1 MELEIYDRQGV
12 LKRKVSPD
20 SSSRWTEE
28 VGAEFVVT
36 VNFTTWEFFVLS
48 VGDYVEIS
56 GKRFSIKKEYRPKKT
71 DTQKY
76 TYNISFYGREHDMQ
90 DLLFCRLNQGEDD
103 LESVFAYDGTPM
115 EMLEKLVANMNRN
128 TDGVTWRAGQAVTG
142 DRKTINFNGLFC
154 WDAAG
159 EIAGAWETEWWL
171 DGEYLNIG
179 KCEHGERVT
188 LGYMKGLKTGLT
200 QNENSNS
207 IKWFTRLIPV
217 GSTKNI
223 DPSKYGYTHLQLP
236 SRDKYIDLNTQLGL
250 KEHREEAAFQDIF
263 PHRLGTVSSVRSE
276 EQTNTDGE
284 KYTVYYVKDKDLP
297 FNPDEYMIGDEV
309 IHITFESG
317 DLSGR
322 EFECNWHN
330 DTQEFE
336 IINTYPDENTQ
347 IPGGN
352 IIPNVGDTYILT
364 NIRMPD
370 EYYPIAEEQYKQ
382 AVDSFLTEYSKDISI
397 YSGDTD
403 YIHVD
408 KNSVPLSLGQRVRLE
423 DAQYFEAGYLDTRIT
438 RIERKLGNLS
448 ETSIDCSSAVSTSW
462 KSSVDSTLNNLEYTL
477 AQEMA
482 QTFIRLLKM
491 GDTESPSDYTAF
503 SSLRSRN
510 EFISKRNP
518 DIANELI
525 TFLKGLLVGK
535 NGSGITVLEN
545 GMSQAVVDYLYVKVK
560 AVFDELEV
568 KKKTHIGGEQILS
581 PAGMKCVRVEELDES
596 YRCFFLS
603 EVDGITINNEFTVGT
618 LALSQ
623 EFNIKEGTSHNVSN
637 RYYWREVTGVGSDYI
652 DLSKTNVDKD
662 SDVPAAGDD
671 IIGLGHLTDITRQ
684 AAIILSSVNETS
696 PSITFYQGINTFSL
710 AGKEVIGL
718 GFDKSTGHAYINVYG
733 DAYIGAKDKSTY
745 IRYTQKG
752 GVDIKGMFH
761 IEKGS
766 TGWKNM
772 EGLPDEIQAAADLAQ
787 KAQDAIDNA
796 AVGSVNLLRNS
807 GFTGNYSPADLNFN
821 TKLSAKSEV
830 YSDKLNY
837 WSNSGASVIKDTSAV
852 SGYSVTI
859 GSISQVVNALI
870 PGENYVVSFKAKG
883 ENVTVTCG
891 GWNTQQPLTSSFQKF
906 VFKFT
911 FNGAKSLALAGA
923 CTLCDIQLERGTIAT
938 DWAPNPLDRDD
949 FYSTFLALKYLTDYM
964 KDGSVDIL
972 GGLILAGA
980 ILLGNYKDGR
990 MQEVTAGISGTYN
1003 DGDDVSFFSGGNLEK
1018 AIRTVMKYKDDPGY
1032 IPSEDELKMM
1042 ANFVITHGGRAILN
1056 DVVLRGYVH
1065 ALGGFFRGR
1074 LETSVE
1080 GKRIVIDPEK
1090 NTLEMYTTEGHATLV
1105 MRFDTS
1111 SDGWEYGDLIL
1122 RKYVGDQLIQ
1132 ETTVYPERI
1141 RIQNHMENTDIILN
1155 PNNVS
1160 FYGSNGDMLLV
1171 GMKPIYD
1178 GVSVSRYVANIECSS
1193 WPSRDNVS
1201 PGQVYVEYE
1210 TVGGVVTNGTLKVRK

>member
-1 MELEIYDRQGV
+1 MELEIYDRQGA

-276 EQTNTDGE
+276 EQANKDGK

-297 FNPDEYMIGDEV
+297 FNPDEYMIGGEV

-448 ETSIDCSSAVSTSW
+448 EASIDCSSAVSTSW

-482 QTFIRLLKM
+482 QAFIRLLKM

-510 EFISKRNP
+510 EFINKRNP

-535 NGSGITVLEN
+535 NGSGWTVLED
-545 GMSQAVVDYLYVKVK
+545 GTTQAVVDRLYVKIK

-568 KKKTHIGGEQILS
+568 KKKTHVGGEQIIS

-603 EVDGITINNEFTVGT
+603 EVDGVTINNEFTVGT
-618 LALSQ
+618 LALAQ

-652 DLSKTNVDKD
+652 DLSKTNADKD

-696 PSITFYQGINTFSL
+696 PSIIFYQGINSFSL

-733 DAYIGAKDKSTY
+733 DAYIGAKDESTY
-745 IRYTQKG
+745 IRYSQKG

-761 IEKGS
+761 IEQGS
-766 TGWKNM
+766 TGWRNM

-807 GFTGNYSPADLNFN
+807 GFTGDYESETLSSD
-821 TKLSAKSEV
+821 TQLSADTELYSKQLKYWTGVATVSADSE
-830 YSDKLNY
+830 
-837 WSNSGASVIKDTSAV
+837 AV
-852 SGYSVTI
+852 SGYSAAI
-859 GSISQVVNALI
+859 GSLSQSVSLIKGESYVIS
-870 PGENYVVSFKAKG
+870 YKAKG
-883 ENVTVTCG
+883 TSVSVSCG
-891 GWNTQQPLTSSFQKF
+891 SFSVSQPLTSSYQRYIHKI
-906 VFKFT
+906 T
-911 FNGAKSLALAGA
+911 FNGSGIFLISGTA
-923 CTLCDIQLERGTIAT
+923 TVCDLQLERGTIAT
-938 DWAPNPLDRDD
+938 DWKPSILDNDKATAG
-949 FYSTFLALKYLTDYM
+949 FQSINYIASAI

-972 GGLILAGA
+972 GGLILANM
-980 ILLGNYKDGR
+980 IQLGNYKDGKL
-990 MQEVTAGISGTYN
+990 QKVTAGVSGIYN
-1003 DGDDVSFFSGGNLEK
+1003 DDDDVAFWAGGTLQQ
-1018 AIRTVMKYKDDPGY
+1018 AILTVMRFRNDPNY
-1032 IPSEDELKMM
+1032 QPTDEEWANM
-1042 ANFVITHGGRAILN
+1042 ANFVATHGGNAFF
-1056 DVVLRGYVH
+1056 RGYIY
-1065 ALGGFFRGR
+1065 ALGGYFRGK
-1074 LETSVE
+1074 VE
-1080 GKRIVIDPEK
+1080 IANGKILLNEDGSGQLANGNIKWDAEGNPEFVGKVKVSSPSGYEITIFPEDEYGRPSIDIHDNDGNSLLDISLQYGLSGMVPRIFMNDPSNSDVLYFRPDSMVAEQK
-1090 NTLEMYTTEGHATLV
+1090 G
-1105 MRFDTS
+1105 
-1111 SDGWEYGDLIL
+1111 SDGYIYQTQIMGGRIIMVKGSEIVW
-1122 RKYVGDQLIQ
+1122 DQNQL
-1132 ETTVYPERI
+1132 P
-1141 RIQNHMENTDIILN
+1141 
-1155 PNNVS
+1155 
-1160 FYGSNGDMLLV
+1160 
-1171 GMKPIYD
+1171 K
-1178 GVSVSRYVANIECSS
+1178 
-1193 WPSRDNVS
+1193 
-1201 PGQVYVEYE
+1201 
-1210 TVGGVVTNGTLKVRK
+1210 

>member
-1 MELEIYDRQGV
+1 MELGIYNRQGI
-12 LKRKVSPD
+12 LKKKVSPD

-171 DGEYLNIG
+171 DGEHLNIG

-207 IKWFTRLIPV
+207 VKWFTRLIPV
-217 GSTKNI
+217 GSAKNI

-276 EQTNTDGE
+276 EQTNKDGK

-297 FNPDEYMIGDEV
+297 FNPDEYMIGEEV

-330 DTQEFE
+330 GTQEFE

-352 IIPNVGDTYILT
+352 IIPQAGDTYILT

-397 YSGDTD
+397 YSGNTD

-448 ETSIDCSSAVSTSW
+448 EASIDCSSAVSTSW

-518 DIANELI
+518 DAANELI
-525 TFLKGLLVGK
+525 TFLKGLLIGK
-535 NGSGITVLEN
+535 NGSGITVLED
-545 GMSQAVVDYLYVKVK
+545 GTSQAVVDRLYVKIK

-568 KKKTHIGGEQILS
+568 KKKTHVGGEQIIS

-603 EVDGITINNEFTVGT
+603 EVDGVTINNEFTVGT
-618 LALSQ
+618 LALAQ

-652 DLSKTNVDKD
+652 DLSKTNADKD

-745 IRYTQKG
+745 IRYSQKG

-761 IEKGS
+761 IEQGS

-787 KAQDAIDNA
+787 KAQDAINNA

-807 GFTGNYSPADLNFN
+807 GFTGDYE
-821 TKLSAKSEV
+821 TEELSATTELSADTELFSKQL
-830 YSDKLNY
+830 KY
-837 WSNSGASVIKDTSAV
+837 WTGVATVSADSVAG
-852 SGYSVTI
+852 SGYSAAI
-859 GSISQVVNALI
+859 GSLSQSVSLI
-870 PGENYVVSFKAKG
+870 KNENYVISFKAKG
-883 ENVTVTCG
+883 VSVAVSCG
-891 GWNTQQPLTSSFQKF
+891 DFSTTQPLASDYQRYT
-906 VFKFT
+906 FKFA
-911 FNGAKSLALAGA
+911 FNGAGIFMLSGTA
-923 CTLCDIQLERGTIAT
+923 TICDLQLERGTIAT
-938 DWAPNPLDRDD
+938 DWKPSILDNDKATAG
-949 FYSTFLALKYLTDYM
+949 FQSINYIASAI

-972 GGLILAGA
+972 GGLILANM
-980 ILLGNYKDGR
+980 IQLGNYKDGKL
-990 MQEVTAGISGTYN
+990 QKVTAGVSGIYN
-1003 DGDDVSFFSGGNLEK
+1003 DDDDVAFWAGGTLQQ
-1018 AIRTVMKYKDDPGY
+1018 AILTVMRFRNDPNY
-1032 IPSEDELKMM
+1032 QPTDEEWANM
-1042 ANFVITHGGRAILN
+1042 ANFVATHGG
-1056 DVVLRGYVH
+1056 DTFLRGYIYALGGKFRGVVE
-1065 ALGGFFRGR
+1065 ALGGFFRGKV
-1074 LETSVE
+1074 ETSVD
-1080 GKRIVIDPEK
+1080 GKRIVIDPDK
-1090 NTLEMYTTEGHATLV
+1090 NTLEMYTTEGHATLIL
-1105 MRFDTS
+1105 RFDTS

-1141 RIQNHMENTDIILN
+1141 RIQNHVENTDIILT

-1160 FYGSNGDMLLV
+1160 FYGSKGETLLV
-1171 GMKPIYD
+1171 GMKPVYD
-1178 GVSVSRYVANIECSS
+1178 G
-1193 WPSRDNVS
+1193 
-1201 PGQVYVEYE
+1201 
-1210 TVGGVVTNGTLKVRK
+1210 GGCV

>member
-1 MELEIYDRQGV
+1 MELEIYDRQGT
-12 LKRKVSPD
+12 LKKKVSPD

-56 GKRFSIKKEYRPKKT
+56 GKRFSIKKEYRPKKA

-284 KYTVYYVKDKDLP
+284 EYTVYYVKDKDLP
-297 FNPDEYMIGDEV
+297 FDPDEYMIGEEV

-352 IIPNVGDTYILT
+352 IIPNIGDTYILT

-370 EYYPIAEEQYKQ
+370 VYYPIAEEQYKQ

-423 DAQYFEAGYLDTRIT
+423 DAQYFEAGYIDTRIT

-448 ETSIDCSSAVSTSW
+448 EASIDCSSAVSTSW

-535 NGSGITVLEN
+535 NGSGITVLED
-545 GMSQAVVDYLYVKVK
+545 GTSQAVVDRLYVKIK

-568 KKKTHIGGEQILS
+568 KKKTHVGGEQILS

-618 LALSQ
+618 LALAQ

-652 DLSKTNVDKD
+652 DLSKTNADKD
-662 SDVPAAGDD
+662 SDVPVAGDD

-684 AAIILSSVNETS
+684 ASIILSSVNETS
-696 PSITFYQGINTFSL
+696 PSIIFYQGINSFSL
-710 AGKEVIGL
+710 SGKEVIGL

-761 IEKGS
+761 IEQGS
-766 TGWKNM
+766 TGWRNM
-772 EGLPDEIQAAADLAQ
+772 EGLPDEIQAAVDLAQ

-796 AVGSVNLLRNS
+796 AVGSVNLLCNS
-807 GFTGNYSPADLNFN
+807 GFTGDYESEILSSDTQLLADTELFSKQLKYW
-821 TKLSAKSEV
+821 TGVATVSA
-830 YSDKLNY
+830 D
-837 WSNSGASVIKDTSAV
+837 SAAG
-852 SGYSVTI
+852 SGYSAAI
-859 GSISQVVNALI
+859 GSLSQSVSLIKGESYVIS
-870 PGENYVVSFKAKG
+870 YKAKG
-883 ENVTVTCG
+883 TSVSVSCG
-891 GWNTQQPLTSSFQKF
+891 SFSVSQPLTSSYQRYTHKI
-906 VFKFT
+906 T
-911 FNGAKSLALAGA
+911 FNGSGIFLISGTA
-923 CTLCDIQLERGTIAT
+923 TVCDLQLERGTIAT
-938 DWAPNPLDRDD
+938 DWKPSILDNDKATAG
-949 FYSTFLALKYLTDYM
+949 FQSINYIASAI

-972 GGLILAGA
+972 GGLILANM
-980 ILLGNYKDGR
+980 IQLGNYKNGKL
-990 MQEVTAGISGTYN
+990 QKVTAGVSGIYN
-1003 DGDDVSFFSGGNLEK
+1003 DDDDVAFWAGGKLEQ
-1018 AIRTVMKYKDDPGY
+1018 AILTVMRFRNDPDY
-1032 IPSEDELKMM
+1032 QPTDAEWANM
-1042 ANFVITHGGRAILN
+1042 ANFVATHGG
-1056 DVVLRGYVH
+1056 DVFLRGYIY
-1065 ALGGFFRGR
+1065 ALGGYFRGK
-1074 LETSVE
+1074 VE
-1080 GKRIVIDPEK
+1080 IANGKILLNEDGSGQLANGNIKWDADGNPEFVGKVKVSSPSGYEITIFPEDEYGRPSIDIHDDDGNSLLDISLQYGLNGMVPRIFMNDPSNSDVLYFRPDSMVVEQK
-1090 NTLEMYTTEGHATLV
+1090 G
-1105 MRFDTS
+1105 
-1111 SDGWEYGDLIL
+1111 SDGYIYQTQIMGGRIIMVKGSEIVW
-1122 RKYVGDQLIQ
+1122 DQ
-1132 ETTVYPERI
+1132 
-1141 RIQNHMENTDIILN
+1141 N
-1155 PNNVS
+1155 
-1160 FYGSNGDMLLV
+1160 MLP
-1171 GMKPIYD
+1171 K
-1178 GVSVSRYVANIECSS
+1178 
-1193 WPSRDNVS
+1193 
-1201 PGQVYVEYE
+1201 
-1210 TVGGVVTNGTLKVRK
+1210 

>member
-1 MELEIYDRQGV
+1 MELEIYDRQGA

-276 EQTNTDGE
+276 EQTNKDGK

-297 FNPDEYMIGDEV
+297 FNPDEYMIGSEV

-336 IINTYPDENTQ
+336 IINTYPNENTQ

-448 ETSIDCSSAVSTSW
+448 EASIDCSSAVSTSW

-482 QTFIRLLKM
+482 QANVRLLKT
-491 GDTESPSDYTAF
+491 GDMESPSDYTAF
-503 SSLRSRN
+503 SSLRAIGTFLRKN
-510 EFISKRNP
+510 IA

-525 TFLKGLLVGK
+525 TFLKGLLIGK

-568 KKKTHIGGEQILS
+568 KKKTYVGGEQVIS
-581 PAGMKCVRVEELDES
+581 HAGMKCNRVDELDDV
-596 YRCFFLS
+596 YRCYFK
-603 EVDGITINNEFTVGT
+603 EEEDGIEIENQFTPGS
-618 LALSQ
+618 LAIAQ
-623 EFNIKEGTSHNVSN
+623 ECNIKTGISHHVGN
-637 RYYWREVTGVGSDYI
+637 RYYWRLVTAVGENYI
-652 DLSKTNVDKD
+652 DLSKTVCDPNVEN
-662 SDVPAAGDD
+662 DVPVAGDD
-671 IIGLGHLTDITRQ
+671 IVGLGHKTDITRQ
-684 AAIILSSVNETS
+684 AAIILSSVNEVS
-696 PSITFYQGINTFSL
+696 PSIIMYQGINDFTL
-710 AGKEVIGL
+710 TGKDVIS
-718 GFDKSTGHAYINVYG
+718 FDFDRSTGKARMKVYG
-733 DAYIGAKDKSTY
+733 DTYIGDKDRTTY
-745 IRYTQKG
+745 MEYTQDK

-761 IEKGS
+761 IEQGS

-787 KAQDAIDNA
+787 EAKDAIDNA

-807 GFTGNYSPADLNFN
+807 GFTGDYETED
-821 TKLSAKSEV
+821 LSAATELSADTELFSKQLEYWTGVATVSAD
-830 YSDKLNY
+830 SDA
-837 WSNSGASVIKDTSAV
+837 G
-852 SGYSVTI
+852 SGYSAAI
-859 GSISQVVNALI
+859 GSLSQSVSLIKGESYVIS
-870 PGENYVVSFKAKG
+870 YKAKG
-883 ENVTVTCG
+883 TSVSVSCG
-891 GWNTQQPLTSSFQKF
+891 SFSVSQPLTSSYQRYTHKI
-906 VFKFT
+906 T
-911 FNGAKSLALAGA
+911 FNGSGIFLISGTA
-923 CTLCDIQLERGTIAT
+923 TICDLQLERGTIAT
-938 DWAPNPLDRDD
+938 DWKPSILDNDKSMAG
-949 FYSTFLALKYLTDYM
+949 FQAINYIASAI

-972 GGLILAGA
+972 GGLILANM
-980 ILLGNYKDGR
+980 IQLGNYKDGK
-990 MQEVTAGISGTYN
+990 MQKVTAGVSGIYN
-1003 DGDDVSFFSGGNLEK
+1003 DDDDVAFWAGGKLEQ
-1018 AIRTVMKYKDDPGY
+1018 AIKTVMRFRNDPNY
-1032 IPSEDELKMM
+1032 QPTDEEWENM
-1042 ANFVITHGGRAILN
+1042 ANFVVAHGG
-1056 DVVLRGYVH
+1056 DVFLRGYIY
-1065 ALGGFFRGR
+1065 ALGGKFRG
-1074 LETSVE
+1074 EVNAESGVFKNVKSPNGNFKIDEE
-1080 GKRIVIDPEK
+1080 GNIRIKGEGEFSGTVNVISSNGYKIVISPEDEYSVPSIRMYDYNGEELFSISLQYGLGGMIPSISMFDPS
-1090 NTLEMYTTEGHATLV
+1090 
-1105 MRFDTS
+1105 S
-1111 SDGWEYGDLIL
+1111 SDRLYFRPDSMVAEQKGSDGYIYQTQIMGGRIIMVKGSEIVW
-1122 RKYVGDQLIQ
+1122 DQNQL
-1132 ETTVYPERI
+1132 P
-1141 RIQNHMENTDIILN
+1141 
-1155 PNNVS
+1155 
-1160 FYGSNGDMLLV
+1160 
-1171 GMKPIYD
+1171 K
-1178 GVSVSRYVANIECSS
+1178 
-1193 WPSRDNVS
+1193 
-1201 PGQVYVEYE
+1201 
-1210 TVGGVVTNGTLKVRK
+1210 

>member
-1 MELEIYDRQGV
+1 MELEIYDRQGA

-276 EQTNTDGE
+276 EQTNKDGK

-297 FNPDEYMIGDEV
+297 FNPDEYMIGSEV

-448 ETSIDCSSAVSTSW
+448 EASIDCSSAVSTSW

-482 QTFIRLLKM
+482 QAFRLLKM
-491 GDTESPSDYTAF
+491 GDTEAPSDYTAF

-518 DIANELI
+518 DIANGLI
-525 TFLKGLLVGK
+525 TFLKGAEYGEFIDSMIAGKGAGIYPDGRGQFERLEVRGSAVFKEIIYNRLNAQEGDTSYSENGVIESVALESDGTYTLKLRKRWENDFTAFQEGDIVYGIVNNLFSTGEYYASWMRVLSKNVPANSISVLSYPDSEVPGGK
-535 NGSGITVLEN
+535 NYPPTELTIITRRGNAFNEDRQSYWYLSATTDKCLVWLEGVTKPVLEQN
-545 GMSQAVVDYLYVKVK
+545 NYYMILGRLPNLDLFDNLPVNYKHSYIFARAGIFGELYRVDWQGLPVQELVDRGFWSAEVASSDNPYTNTQERADTVWHYGCKWKCLMTGT
-560 AVFDELEV
+560 ADEPQYAAAGWAMLE
-568 KKKTHIGGEQILS
+568 GN
-581 PAGMKCVRVEELDES
+581 P
-596 YRCFFLS
+596 
-603 EVDGITINNEFTVGT
+603 EFTIEIGSTKGWYFDIETFSTT
-618 LALSQ
+618 LYITGKLYNRDVTDHILDADVSWTRDA
-623 EFNIKEGTSHNVSN
+623 GNVSEDN
-637 RYYWREVTGVGSDYI
+637 AWAVKR
-652 DLSKTNVDKD
+652 
-662 SDVPAAGDD
+662 AG
-671 IIGLGHLTDITRQ
+671 
-684 AAIILSSVNETS
+684 
-696 PSITFYQGINTFSL
+696 
-710 AGKEVIGL
+710 AGKNLPLTIDDL
-718 GFDKSTGHAYINVYG
+718 GPN
-733 DAYIGAKDKSTY
+733 
-745 IRYTQKG
+745 YT
-752 GVDIKGMFH
+752 
-761 IEKGS
+761 
-766 TGWKNM
+766 NM
-772 EGLPDEIQAAADLAQ
+772 RVCTF
-787 KAQDAIDNA
+787 KAQA
-796 AVGSVNLLRNS
+796 LLRD
-807 GFTGNYSPADLNFN
+807 GQQF
-821 TKLSAKSEV
+821 EV
-830 YSDKLNY
+830 
-837 WSNSGASVIKDTSAV
+837 A
-852 SGYSVTI
+852 
-859 GSISQVVNALI
+859 
-870 PGENYVVSFKAKG
+870 E
-883 ENVTVTCG
+883 
-891 GWNTQQPLTSSFQKF
+891 
-906 VFKFT
+906 
-911 FNGAKSLALAGA
+911 
-923 CTLCDIQLERGTIAT
+923 
-938 DWAPNPLDRDD
+938 
-949 FYSTFLALKYLTDYM
+949 
-964 KDGSVDIL
+964 
-972 GGLILAGA
+972 
-980 ILLGNYKDGR
+980 
-990 MQEVTAGISGTYN
+990 
-1003 DGDDVSFFSGGNLEK
+1003 
-1018 AIRTVMKYKDDPGY
+1018 
-1032 IPSEDELKMM
+1032 
-1042 ANFVITHGGRAILN
+1042 NFVT
-1056 DVVLRGYVH
+1056 
-1065 ALGGFFRGR
+1065 F
-1074 LETSVE
+1074 
-1080 GKRIVIDPEK
+1080 
-1090 NTLEMYTTEGHATLV
+1090 
-1105 MRFDTS
+1105 
-1111 SDGWEYGDLIL
+1111 
-1122 RKYVGDQLIQ
+1122 
-1132 ETTVYPERI
+1132 
-1141 RIQNHMENTDIILN
+1141 
-1155 PNNVS
+1155 
-1160 FYGSNGDMLLV
+1160 
-1171 GMKPIYD
+1171 
-1178 GVSVSRYVANIECSS
+1178 
-1193 WPSRDNVS
+1193 
-1201 PGQVYVEYE
+1201 
-1210 TVGGVVTNGTLKVRK
+1210 

>member
-1 MELEIYDRQGV
+1 MELEIYDRQGA

-217 GSTKNI
+217 GSTQNI

-284 KYTVYYVKDKDLP
+284 EYTVYYVKDKDLP
-297 FNPDEYMIGDEV
+297 FNPDEYMIGEEV

-352 IIPNVGDTYILT
+352 IIPDVGDTYILT

-370 EYYPIAEEQYKQ
+370 AYYPIAEEQYKQ

-448 ETSIDCSSAVSTSW
+448 EASIDCSSAVSTSW
-462 KSSVDSTLNNLEYTL
+462 KSSVDLTLNNLEYTL

-491 GDTESPSDYTAF
+491 GDTESPSDYTTF

-535 NGSGITVLEN
+535 NGSGWTVLED
-545 GMSQAVVDYLYVKVK
+545 GTTQAVVDRLYVKIK

-568 KKKTHIGGEQILS
+568 KKKTHVGGEQILS

-662 SDVPAAGDD
+662 SDVPAVGDD
-671 IIGLGHLTDITRQ
+671 IIGFGHLTDITRQ

-733 DAYIGAKDKSTY
+733 DAYIGAKDESTY

-761 IEKGS
+761 IEQGS

-796 AVGSVNLLRNS
+796 AIGSVNLLRNS
-807 GFTGNYSPADLNFN
+807 GFTGDYESETLSSD
-821 TKLSAKSEV
+821 TQLSADTELYSKQLKYWTGVATVSADSAAGSE
-830 YSDKLNY
+830 YS
-837 WSNSGASVIKDTSAV
+837 AA
-852 SGYSVTI
+852 I
-859 GSISQVVNALI
+859 GSLSQSVSLI
-870 PGENYVVSFKAKG
+870 KNENYVISFKAKG
-883 ENVTVTCG
+883 VSVAVSCG
-891 GWNTQQPLTSSFQKF
+891 DFSTTQPLTSGYQRYT
-906 VFKFT
+906 FKFA
-911 FNGAKSLALAGA
+911 FNGTGIFMLSGTA
-923 CTLCDIQLERGTIAT
+923 TICDLQLERGTIAT
-938 DWAPNPLDRDD
+938 DWKPSILDNDKATAG
-949 FYSTFLALKYLTDYM
+949 FQSINYIASVI

-972 GGLILAGA
+972 GGLILANM
-980 ILLGNYKDGR
+980 IQLGNYKDGK
-990 MQEVTAGISGTYN
+990 MQKVTAGVSGIYN
-1003 DGDDVSFFSGGNLEK
+1003 DDDDVAFWAGGKLEQ
-1018 AIRTVMKYKDDPGY
+1018 AILTVMRFRNDPNY
-1032 IPSEDELKMM
+1032 QPTDAEWANM
-1042 ANFVITHGGRAILN
+1042 ANFVATHGG
-1056 DVVLRGYVH
+1056 DVFLRGYIY
-1065 ALGGFFRGR
+1065 ALGGYFRGKIEIANGKILLNEDGSGQLANGNIKWDADGNPEFVGKVKVKSSNGYTISIEPENEYGIPSIEMR
-1074 LETSVE
+1074 DNTNAPLIDISCIYGLKGLIPMVSMFDPNSNDVLYFRPDSMVVE
-1080 GKRIVIDPEK
+1080 QKG
-1090 NTLEMYTTEGHATLV
+1090 
-1105 MRFDTS
+1105 
-1111 SDGWEYGDLIL
+1111 SDGYIYQTQIMGGRIIMVKGSEIVW
-1122 RKYVGDQLIQ
+1122 DQNQL
-1132 ETTVYPERI
+1132 P
-1141 RIQNHMENTDIILN
+1141 
-1155 PNNVS
+1155 
-1160 FYGSNGDMLLV
+1160 
-1171 GMKPIYD
+1171 K
-1178 GVSVSRYVANIECSS
+1178 
-1193 WPSRDNVS
+1193 
-1201 PGQVYVEYE
+1201 
-1210 TVGGVVTNGTLKVRK
+1210 

>member
-1 MELEIYDRQGV
+1 MELAIYNRQGT

-28 VGAEFVVT
+28 VGTEFVVT

-250 KEHREEAAFQDIF
+250 KEHREEAAFEDIF

-284 KYTVYYVKDKDLP
+284 EYTVYYIKDKDLP
-297 FNPDEYMIGDEV
+297 FNPDEYMISEEV

-448 ETSIDCSSAVSTSW
+448 EASIDCSSAVSTSW

-482 QTFIRLLKM
+482 QAFIRLLKM

-510 EFISKRNP
+510 EFINKRNP

-535 NGSGITVLEN
+535 NGSGWTVLED
-545 GMSQAVVDYLYVKVK
+545 GTTQAVVDRLYVKIK

-568 KKKTHIGGEQILS
+568 KKKTHVGGEQIIS

-603 EVDGITINNEFTVGT
+603 EVDGVTINNEFTVGT
-618 LALSQ
+618 LALAQ

-652 DLSKTNVDKD
+652 DLSKTNADKD

-671 IIGLGHLTDITRQ
+671 IIGLGHLTDITCQ

-696 PSITFYQGINTFSL
+696 PSIIFYQGINSFSL

-733 DAYIGAKDKSTY
+733 DAYIGAKDESTY
-745 IRYTQKG
+745 IRYSQKG

-761 IEKGS
+761 IEQGS
-766 TGWKNM
+766 TGWRNM

-807 GFTGNYSPADLNFN
+807 GFTGDYESETLSSD
-821 TKLSAKSEV
+821 TQLSADTELYSKQLKYWTGVATVSADSE
-830 YSDKLNY
+830 
-837 WSNSGASVIKDTSAV
+837 AV
-852 SGYSVTI
+852 SGYSAAI
-859 GSISQVVNALI
+859 GSLSQSVSLIKGESYVIS
-870 PGENYVVSFKAKG
+870 YKAKG
-883 ENVTVTCG
+883 TSVSVSCG
-891 GWNTQQPLTSSFQKF
+891 SFSVSQPLTSSYQRYIHKI
-906 VFKFT
+906 T
-911 FNGAKSLALAGA
+911 FNGSGIFLISGTA
-923 CTLCDIQLERGTIAT
+923 TVCDLQLERGTIAT
-938 DWAPNPLDRDD
+938 DWKPSILDNDKATAG
-949 FYSTFLALKYLTDYM
+949 FQSINYIASAI

-972 GGLILAGA
+972 GGLILANM
-980 ILLGNYKDGR
+980 IQLGNYKDGKL
-990 MQEVTAGISGTYN
+990 QKVTAGVSGIYN
-1003 DGDDVSFFSGGNLEK
+1003 DDDDVAFWAGGTLQQ
-1018 AIRTVMKYKDDPGY
+1018 AILTVMRFRNDPNY
-1032 IPSEDELKMM
+1032 QPTDEEWANM
-1042 ANFVITHGGRAILN
+1042 ANFVATHGGNAFF
-1056 DVVLRGYVH
+1056 RGYIY
-1065 ALGGFFRGR
+1065 ALGGYFRGK
-1074 LETSVE
+1074 VE
-1080 GKRIVIDPEK
+1080 IANGKILLNEDGSGQLANGNIKWDAEGNPEFVGKVIVSAPSGCEITIFPEDEYGRPSIDIHDNDGNSLLDISLQYGLSGMVPRIFMNDPSNSDVLYFRPDSMVVEQK
-1090 NTLEMYTTEGHATLV
+1090 G
-1105 MRFDTS
+1105 
-1111 SDGWEYGDLIL
+1111 SDGYIYQTQIMGGRIIMVKGSEIVW
-1122 RKYVGDQLIQ
+1122 DQNQL
-1132 ETTVYPERI
+1132 P
-1141 RIQNHMENTDIILN
+1141 
-1155 PNNVS
+1155 
-1160 FYGSNGDMLLV
+1160 
-1171 GMKPIYD
+1171 K
-1178 GVSVSRYVANIECSS
+1178 
-1193 WPSRDNVS
+1193 
-1201 PGQVYVEYE
+1201 
-1210 TVGGVVTNGTLKVRK
+1210 

>member
-1 MELEIYDRQGV
+1 MELAIYNRQGT

-28 VGAEFVVT
+28 VGTEFVVT

-76 TYNISFYGREHDMQ
+76 TYNISFYGSEHDMQ

-250 KEHREEAAFQDIF
+250 KEHREEAAFEDIF

-284 KYTVYYVKDKDLP
+284 EYTVYYIKDKDLP
-297 FNPDEYMIGDEV
+297 FNPDEYMISEEV

-448 ETSIDCSSAVSTSW
+448 EASIDCSSAVSTSW

-482 QTFIRLLKM
+482 QAFIRLLKM

-510 EFISKRNP
+510 EFINKRNP

-535 NGSGITVLEN
+535 NGSGWTVLED
-545 GMSQAVVDYLYVKVK
+545 GTTQAVVDRLYVKIK

-568 KKKTHIGGEQILS
+568 KKKTHVGGEQIIS

-603 EVDGITINNEFTVGT
+603 EVDGVTINNEFTVGT
-618 LALSQ
+618 LALAQ

-652 DLSKTNVDKD
+652 DLSKTNADKD

-671 IIGLGHLTDITRQ
+671 IIGLGHLTDITCQ

-696 PSITFYQGINTFSL
+696 PSIIFYQGINSFSL

-733 DAYIGAKDKSTY
+733 DAYIGAKDESTY
-745 IRYTQKG
+745 IRYSQKG

-761 IEKGS
+761 IEQGS
-766 TGWKNM
+766 TGWRNM

-807 GFTGNYSPADLNFN
+807 GFTGDYESETLSSD
-821 TKLSAKSEV
+821 TQLSADTELYSKQLKYWTGVATVSADSE
-830 YSDKLNY
+830 
-837 WSNSGASVIKDTSAV
+837 AV
-852 SGYSVTI
+852 SGYSAAI
-859 GSISQVVNALI
+859 GSLSQSVSLIKGESYVIS
-870 PGENYVVSFKAKG
+870 YKAKG
-883 ENVTVTCG
+883 TSVSVSCG
-891 GWNTQQPLTSSFQKF
+891 SFSVSQPLTSSYQRYIHKI
-906 VFKFT
+906 T
-911 FNGAKSLALAGA
+911 FNGSGIFLISGTA
-923 CTLCDIQLERGTIAT
+923 TVCDLQLERGTIAT
-938 DWAPNPLDRDD
+938 DWKPSILDNDKATAG
-949 FYSTFLALKYLTDYM
+949 FQSINYIASAI

-972 GGLILAGA
+972 GGLILANM
-980 ILLGNYKDGR
+980 IQLGNYKDGKL
-990 MQEVTAGISGTYN
+990 QKVTAGVSGIYN
-1003 DGDDVSFFSGGNLEK
+1003 DDDDVAFWAGGTLQQ
-1018 AIRTVMKYKDDPGY
+1018 AILTVMRFRNDPNY
-1032 IPSEDELKMM
+1032 QPTDEEWANM
-1042 ANFVITHGGRAILN
+1042 ANFVATHGGNAFF
-1056 DVVLRGYVH
+1056 RGYIY
-1065 ALGGFFRGR
+1065 ALGGYFRGK
-1074 LETSVE
+1074 VE
-1080 GKRIVIDPEK
+1080 IANGKILLNEDGSGQLANGNIKWDAEGNPEFVGKVKVSSPSGCEITIFPEDEYGRPSIDIHDNDGNSLLDISLQYGLSGMVPRIFMNDPSNSDVLYFRPDSMVVEQK
-1090 NTLEMYTTEGHATLV
+1090 G
-1105 MRFDTS
+1105 
-1111 SDGWEYGDLIL
+1111 SDGYIYQTQIMGGRIIMVKGSEIVW
-1122 RKYVGDQLIQ
+1122 DQNQL
-1132 ETTVYPERI
+1132 P
-1141 RIQNHMENTDIILN
+1141 
-1155 PNNVS
+1155 
-1160 FYGSNGDMLLV
+1160 
-1171 GMKPIYD
+1171 K
-1178 GVSVSRYVANIECSS
+1178 
-1193 WPSRDNVS
+1193 
-1201 PGQVYVEYE
+1201 
-1210 TVGGVVTNGTLKVRK
+1210 

>member
-1 MELEIYDRQGV
+1 MELEIYNRQGI
-12 LKRKVSPD
+12 LKKKVSPD

-217 GSTKNI
+217 GSAKNI
-223 DPSKYGYTHLQLP
+223 DPSKYGHTHLQLP

-276 EQTNTDGE
+276 EQTNKDGK

-336 IINTYPDENTQ
+336 IINTYPDESTQ

-352 IIPNVGDTYILT
+352 IIPNIGDTYILT

-448 ETSIDCSSAVSTSW
+448 EASIDCSSAVSTSW

-518 DIANELI
+518 DAANELI
-525 TFLKGLLVGK
+525 TFLKGLLIGK
-535 NGSGITVLEN
+535 NGSGITVLED
-545 GMSQAVVDYLYVKVK
+545 GTSQAVVDRLYVKIK

-568 KKKTHIGGEQILS
+568 KKKTHVGGEQIIS
-581 PAGMKCVRVEELDES
+581 PAGLKCVRVEELDES

-603 EVDGITINNEFTVGT
+603 EVDGVTINNEFTVGT
-618 LALSQ
+618 LALAQ

-652 DLSKTNVDKD
+652 DLSKTNADKD

-696 PSITFYQGINTFSL
+696 PSIIFYQGINSFSL

-733 DAYIGAKDKSTY
+733 DAYIGAKDESTY
-745 IRYTQKG
+745 IRYSQKG

-761 IEKGS
+761 IEQGS
-766 TGWKNM
+766 TGWRNM
-772 EGLPDEIQAAADLAQ
+772 EGLPDEIRAAADLAQ

-821 TKLSAKSEV
+821 TELSDSSEV

-891 GWNTQQPLTSSFQKF
+891 GWNTRQPLTSSYQKF

-949 FYSTFLALKYLTDYM
+949 FYSTFLALKYLTDYI

-990 MQEVTAGISGTYN
+990 MREVTAGISGTYN

-1032 IPSEDELKMM
+1032 VPSEDELKKM
-1042 ANFVITHGGRAILN
+1042 ANFVVTHGGRAILN
-1056 DVVLRGYVH
+1056 DVALRGYIH
-1065 ALGGFFRGR
+1065 GLGGFFRGR

-1122 RKYVGDQLIQ
+1122 RKYAGDQLIQ

-1141 RIQNHMENTDIILN
+1141 RIQNHVDNTDIILN

-1160 FYGSNGDMLLV
+1160 FYGSKGETLLV
-1171 GMKPIYD
+1171 GMKPVYN
-1178 GVSVSRYVANIECSS
+1178 GASVSRYVANIECSN

-1201 PGQVYVEYE
+1201 SGQVYVEYE
-1210 TVGGVVTNGTLKVRK
+1210 TVEGVVTNGILKVKK

>member
-1 MELEIYDRQGV
+1 MELAIYNRQGT

-207 IKWFTRLIPV
+207 VKWFTRLIPV
-217 GSTKNI
+217 GSAKNI
-223 DPSKYGYTHLQLP
+223 DPSKYGHTHLQLP

-276 EQTNTDGE
+276 EQTNKDGK
-284 KYTVYYVKDKDLP
+284 KYTVYYIKDKDLP

-448 ETSIDCSSAVSTSW
+448 EASIDCSSAVSTSW

-518 DIANELI
+518 DAANELI
-525 TFLKGLLVGK
+525 TFLKGLLIGK
-535 NGSGITVLEN
+535 NGSGITVLED
-545 GMSQAVVDYLYVKVK
+545 GTSQAVVDRLYVKIK

-568 KKKTHIGGEQILS
+568 KKKTHVGGEQIIS

-618 LALSQ
+618 LALAQ

-652 DLSKTNVDKD
+652 DLSKTNADKD
-662 SDVPAAGDD
+662 SDIPVVGDD

-696 PSITFYQGINTFSL
+696 PSIIFYQGINSFSL

-733 DAYIGAKDKSTY
+733 DAYIGAKDESTY

-787 KAQDAIDNA
+787 KAKDAIDNA

-807 GFTGNYSPADLNFN
+807 GFTGNYSPADLKFN
-821 TKLSAKSEV
+821 TDLSDNSEV

-891 GWNTQQPLTSSFQKF
+891 GWNTRQPLTSSYQKF

-911 FNGAKSLALAGA
+911 FNGVKSLALAGA

-949 FYSTFLALKYLTDYM
+949 FYSTFLALKYLTDYI

-990 MQEVTAGISGTYN
+990 MREVTAGISGAYN

-1032 IPSEDELKMM
+1032 VPSEDELKMM
-1042 ANFVITHGGRAILN
+1042 ASFVVTHGGRAILN
-1056 DVVLRGYVH
+1056 DVVLRGYIY
-1065 ALGGFFRGR
+1065 ALGGLFKGKVEIAGGKILLNEDGSGQLANGNVKWDADGNPEFVGKVKVSSPSGYEITIFPEDEYGR
-1074 LETSVE
+1074 PS
-1080 GKRIVIDPEK
+1080 IDIHDNDGNSLLDISLQYGLKGMVPRVFM
-1090 NTLEMYTTEGHATLV
+1090 N
-1105 MRFDTS
+1105 DPSS
-1111 SDGWEYGDLIL
+1111 SDVLYFRPDSMVAEQRGSDGYIYQTQIMGGRIIMVKGSEIVWDQSIL
-1122 RKYVGDQLIQ
+1122 PK
-1132 ETTVYPERI
+1132 
-1141 RIQNHMENTDIILN
+1141 
-1155 PNNVS
+1155 
-1160 FYGSNGDMLLV
+1160 
-1171 GMKPIYD
+1171 
-1178 GVSVSRYVANIECSS
+1178 
-1193 WPSRDNVS
+1193 
-1201 PGQVYVEYE
+1201 
-1210 TVGGVVTNGTLKVRK
+1210 

>member
-1 MELEIYDRQGV
+1 MELEIYDRQGA

-128 TDGVTWRAGQAVTG
+128 NDGVTWRAGQAVTG

-171 DGEYLNIG
+171 DGVYLNIG
-179 KCEHGERVT
+179 KC
-188 LGYMKGLKTGLT
+188 
-200 QNENSNS
+200 ENSNS

-217 GSTKNI
+217 GSTQNI

-284 KYTVYYVKDKDLP
+284 EYTVYYVKDKDLP
-297 FNPDEYMIGDEV
+297 FNPDEYMIGEEV

-352 IIPNVGDTYILT
+352 IIPDVGDTYILT

-370 EYYPIAEEQYKQ
+370 AYYPIAEEQYKQ

-448 ETSIDCSSAVSTSW
+448 EASIDCSSAVSTSW

-491 GDTESPSDYTAF
+491 GDTESPSDYTTF

-535 NGSGITVLEN
+535 NGSGWTVLED
-545 GMSQAVVDYLYVKVK
+545 GTTQAVVDRLYVKIK

-568 KKKTHIGGEQILS
+568 KKKTHVGGEQILS

-662 SDVPAAGDD
+662 SDVPAVGDD
-671 IIGLGHLTDITRQ
+671 IIGFGHLTDITRQ

-733 DAYIGAKDKSTY
+733 DAYIGAKDESTY

-761 IEKGS
+761 IEQGS

-796 AVGSVNLLRNS
+796 AIGSVNLPYPQIVL
-807 GFTGNYSPADLNFN
+807 PAPSTL
-821 TKLSAKSEV
+821 LQ
-830 YSDKLNY
+830 
-837 WSNSGASVIKDTSAV
+837 SVV
-852 SGYSVTI
+852 
-859 GSISQVVNALI
+859 
-870 PGENYVVSFKAKG
+870 
-883 ENVTVTCG
+883 C
-891 GWNTQQPLTSSFQKF
+891 
-906 VFKFT
+906 
-911 FNGAKSLALAGA
+911 
-923 CTLCDIQLERGTIAT
+923 
-938 DWAPNPLDRDD
+938 PNPC
-949 FYSTFLALKYLTDYM
+949 
-964 KDGSVDIL
+964 
-972 GGLILAGA
+972 
-980 ILLGNYKDGR
+980 
-990 MQEVTAGISGTYN
+990 
-1003 DGDDVSFFSGGNLEK
+1003 
-1018 AIRTVMKYKDDPGY
+1018 P
-1032 IPSEDELKMM
+1032 
-1042 ANFVITHGGRAILN
+1042 
-1056 DVVLRGYVH
+1056 
-1065 ALGGFFRGR
+1065 
-1074 LETSVE
+1074 
-1080 GKRIVIDPEK
+1080 
-1090 NTLEMYTTEGHATLV
+1090 
-1105 MRFDTS
+1105 
-1111 SDGWEYGDLIL
+1111 
-1122 RKYVGDQLIQ
+1122 
-1132 ETTVYPERI
+1132 
-1141 RIQNHMENTDIILN
+1141 
-1155 PNNVS
+1155 
-1160 FYGSNGDMLLV
+1160 
-1171 GMKPIYD
+1171 
-1178 GVSVSRYVANIECSS
+1178 
-1193 WPSRDNVS
+1193 
-1201 PGQVYVEYE
+1201 
-1210 TVGGVVTNGTLKVRK
+1210 